1 MLEPP
6 YKLHQLNVFVF
17 GSVYVEDPNM
27 FYTFLKDI
35 YFLEI
40 QTFHDSAEWG
50 CFSVVFE

>member
-6 YKLHQLNVFVF
+6 YLKLHQLNVF
-17 GSVYVEDPNM
+17 GSVYVADPNM

-40 QTFHDSAEWG
+40 QKFHDSAEWG